1 MNATSRPL
9 DVLCAAL
16 GLILCFA
23 CGSARAGEPRKPVSK
38 SPTLAFAC
46 MVDGGRVEYDSAA
59 FVTKN
64 PGPTYEDHSKHLV
77 AIRQAFDAYLKQQ
90 YGSGG
95 YVQCAQYDTLA
106 EIEKWLQWRKE
117 YQVGRNYQLV
127 ITDWTYS
134 GTVSA
139 PEEPA
144 PPPAAPPAA
153 VSSPGT
159 AYYACSAVS
168 KDVAYDNQPF
178 AAASDVGTNRRVYFS
193 YGIFVA
199 ESFGNLGVW
208 HSCAQKPSYAEAESY
223 QQQAAASRKIPRS
236 VTHWVYNAEPKS
248 P

>member
-9 DVLCAAL
+9 DLLCAAL

-23 CGSARAGEPRKPVSK
+23 SGSARAGEPRTPVSK

-46 MVDGGRVEYDSAA
+46 MADGGRVEYDSAA

-77 AIRQAFDAYLKQQ
+77 AMRQAFEAYLKQQ
-90 YGSGG
+90 YGNGG
-95 YVQCAQYDTLA
+95 LVQCAQYDTLA

-127 ITDWTYS
+127 TTDWTYS

-139 PEEPA
+139 AEAPT
-144 PPPAAPPAA
+144 PPPTAPPAA
-153 VSSPGT
+153 VSSPAT
-159 AYYACSAVS
+159 AYYACSAFT
-168 KDVAYDNQPF
+168 KGVAFDNQPF
-178 AAASDVGTNRRVYFS
+178 AASGDAGTSRLVYLS

-199 ESFGNLGVW
+199 ETFGNIGVGRT
-208 HSCAQKPSYAEAESY
+208 CMQKPSYAEAQSH
-223 QQQAAASRKIPRS
+223 QRQVAASRNIPSS
-236 VTHWVYNAEPKS
+236 VTHWVYNAQPKS

>member
-9 DVLCAAL
+9 DLLCAAL

-23 CGSARAGEPRKPVSK
+23 SGSARAGEPRTPVSK

-46 MVDGGRVEYDSAA
+46 MTAVGNVEYDSAA

-64 PGPTYEDHSKHLV
+64 PGPTYEDHSKHIV
-77 AIRQAFDAYLKQQ
+77 SIQHAYEAYLKQR
-90 YGSGG
+90 YGYGG
-95 YVQCAQYDTLA
+95 FVQCAQYDTLA

-127 ITDWTYS
+127 TTDWTYS

-139 PEEPA
+139 AEEPT

-153 VSSPGT
+153 VSSPAT
-159 AYYACSAVS
+159 AYYACSAFT
-168 KDVAYDNQPF
+168 KGVAYDNQPF
-178 AAASDVGTNRRVYFS
+178 AASGDTGTSRLVDLS

-199 ESFGNLGVW
+199 ETFGNIGVGRT
-208 HSCAQKPSYAEAESY
+208 CTQKPSYAEAQSY
-223 QQQAAASRKIPRS
+223 QQQVAAIRKIPRS
-236 VTHWVYNAEPKS
+236 VTHWVYSAKPKS